1 MKFCPTHGE
10 VPSNEIVSGYQVSK
24 DRYVIVDPAEVDKLR
39 PANERAINIEA
50 FLDKETIEPR
60 FYNDKTYYLVP
71 DGPAGKRS
79 YALLLRVMAEENK
92 VAFAQGVFQNREQIM
107 ALRPRGRLLEANFLS
122 YADELKNPAE
132 FEGEVPEVDVPKQEL
147 QIARTLVAQLSP
159 EEFDITSFKDRYEDR
174 LKQLIDTKVA
184 GEQVMAAPE
193 EEPAPVINLMEALQK
208 SLQQAQDAAKP
219 PKKVAAGTAG
229 KKTAA
234 ARKRKTS

>member
-1 MKFCPTHGE
+1 MTE
-10 VPSNEIVSGYQVSK
+10 QQAVLDMLEILECGGCVE
-24 DRYVIVDPAEVDKLR
+24 PAHFFTLMR
-39 PANERAINIEA
+39 RTFRIAH
-50 FLDKETIEPR
+50 
-60 FYNDKTYYLVP
+60 
-71 DGPAGKRS
+71 
-79 YALLLRVMAEENK
+79 LLY
-92 VAFAQGVFQNREQIM
+92 
-107 ALRPRGRLLEANFLS
+107 LEAEP

-174 LKQLIDTKVA
+174 LKQLIDAKVA

-208 SLQQAQDAAKP
+208 SLQQAQEAAKP

-229 KKTAA
+229 KKAAA